1 MSMITCKYCDRSVD
15 TDYNAE
21 HENECRI
28 EKVWDELIVKLIEM
42 KNDELITQEE
52 FKIMKE
58 DMELLVIG
66 TME

>member
-1 MSMITCKYCDRSVD
+1 MSMHTCKYCDRSID

-28 EKVWDELIVKLIEM
+28 EKVWDELMTKLIEL
-42 KNDELITQEE
+42 KGQELITEE
-52 FKIMKE
+52 EYKTMKE